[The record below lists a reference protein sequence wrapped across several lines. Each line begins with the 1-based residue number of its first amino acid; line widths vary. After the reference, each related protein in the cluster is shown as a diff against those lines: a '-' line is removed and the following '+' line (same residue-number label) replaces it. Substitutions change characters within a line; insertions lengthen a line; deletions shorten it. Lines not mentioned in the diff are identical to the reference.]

1 MLLVNAVSGGDA
13 ELQYLTGL
21 TCKITKP
28 SKHFAPCQLYETQHQ
43 SARSSAGPSAQGA
56 ATALGR
62 VPSSA
67 ASPFPDLGQVS
78 SIPPGAIVHR
88 S

>member
-1 MLLVNAVSGGDA
+1 MQLVSAISGLGCRAVISAGFIC
-13 ELQYLTGL
+13 E
-21 TCKITKP
+21 ITKP
-28 SKHFAPCQLYETQHQ
+28 SKEFAPCPPQKTQPQ
-43 SARSSAGPSAQGA
+43 SARSSAGASAQGA

-67 ASPFPDLGQVS
+67 ASPFSDPGQVPS
-78 SIPPGAIVHR
+78 VPPGAIVHR